1 VIGITVVI
9 IIFVLLSSMSSPED
23 LRGQTGIVSQ
33 QTATTGK
40 PALLQTEGTKYTWHT
55 FSSICMKEGRTMQV
69 AYIQ

>member
-1 VIGITVVI
+1 
-9 IIFVLLSSMSSPED
+9 MSSPED